1 MGEMAVE
8 GRAGARRTR
17 SDAGTEKGSGRSAPS
32 TPSGRSPDANRLD
45 GKGTPHTPGGL
56 DELAREFFARS
67 DTTESELNAGTGA
80 ERRPSSR
87 ADDARSVGTAASIT
101 GQMQVCA
108 DAFPLAHAR
117 APSDVRWRLRGDCS
131 VCVLRIR
138 MPHAHARAVPEC
150 PRGARPNRINH
161 YMHPSGQCSSA
172 YQTGNGRC
180 RARREDRSSGE
191 NQMGSP
197 NFLSAPAARNIQTFI

>member
-87 ADDARSVGTAASIT
+87 ADDARSVGTAAWADAGMRGCFPSCSRARPAT
-101 GQMQVCA
+101 CDGASGATAVCA
-108 DAFPLAHAR
+108 CCAYACRMRMQGPYPN
-117 APSDVRWRLRGDCS
+117 APMGPDQIESIITCTLRGNAQAHTRRAMGGAA
-131 VCVLRIR
+131 LGGRIG
-138 MPHAHARAVPEC
+138 H
-150 PRGARPNRINH
+150 
-161 YMHPSGQCSSA
+161 
-172 YQTGNGRC
+172 
-180 RARREDRSSGE
+180 RARIKWEA
-191 NQMGSP
+191 P